1 MRKALKLNIDP
12 KMESK
17 DQFNK
22 HFDKTF
28 DAIYDA
34 IDIPSLSLFQIVEQI
49 KSFKFVIDSKLVQ
62 IITQNK
68 GFLEN

>member
-1 MRKALKLNIDP
+1 MAMRKALKLNIDP
-12 KMESK
+12 KIESK

-34 IDIPSLSLFQIVEQI
+34 IDVPSLPLFQIVEQLNNHQL
-49 KSFKFVIDSKLVQ
+49 KAG
-62 IITQNK
+62 
-68 GFLEN
+68 GFA